1 MEEITNAEWEV
12 MRVIWTLKQATAQEV
27 ITNLNQY
34 NWQPATIKTLIGRL
48 VKKGCLAVRRQK
60 RPYVYYPLVAENE
73 AMDQAA
79 TNLFSH
85 LCNMKKGHTLLTLIN
100 ATTLSQSDIVKLQ
113 TLLKQKALSAPQEVA
128 CDCLRGRLEHE

>member
-12 MRVIWTLKQATAQEV
+12 MRVIWTLKQATSQEV

-85 LCNMKKGHTLLTLIN
+85 LCNMKKGHTLLTLIK

-113 TLLKQKALSAPQEVA
+113 TLLKQKALSAPQKVA
-128 CDCLRGRLEHE
+128 CDCLKGEIRA

>member
-12 MRVIWTLKQATAQEV
+12 MRVIWTLKQATSQEV

-48 VKKGCLAVRRQK
+48 VKKGCVAVRRQK

-85 LCNMKKGHTLLTLIN
+85 LCNMKKGYTLLTLIN

-113 TLLKQKALSAPQEVA
+113 TLLKQKALTAPQEVA
-128 CDCLRGRLEHE
+128 CDCLKGEIRA

>member
-12 MRVIWTLKQATAQEV
+12 MRVIWTLKQATSQEV

-48 VKKGCLAVRRQK
+48 VKKGCLAVWRQK

-85 LCNMKKGHTLLTLIN
+85 LCNMKKGYTLLTLIN

-113 TLLKQKALSAPQEVA
+113 TLLKQKALTAPQEVA
-128 CDCLRGRLEHE
+128 CDCLKGEIRA

>member
-12 MRVIWTLKQATAQEV
+12 MRVIWTLKQATSQEV

-85 LCNMKKGHTLLTLIN
+85 LCNMKKGYTLLTLIN

-113 TLLKQKALSAPQEVA
+113 TLLKQKALTAPQEVA
-128 CDCLRGRLEHE
+128 CDCLKGEIRA

>member
-12 MRVIWTLKQATAQEV
+12 MRVIWTLKQATSQEV

-60 RPYVYYPLVAENE
+60 RPYVYYPLVSENE

-85 LCNMKKGHTLLTLIN
+85 LCNMKKGHTLLALIN

-128 CDCLRGRLEHE
+128 CDCLKGEIRA

>member
-1 MEEITNAEWEV
+1 MEGITNAEWEV
-12 MRVIWTLKQATAQEV
+12 MRVIWTLKQATSQEI

-48 VKKGCLAVRRQK
+48 VKKGCLAVQRQK

-79 TNLFSH
+79 ANLFSH
-85 LCNMKKGHTLLTLIN
+85 ICNMKKGHTLLTLIN
-100 ATTLSQSDIVKLQ
+100 VTILSQSDIVKLQ
-113 TLLKQKALSAPQEVA
+113 TLLKQKALTAPQEVA
-128 CDCLRGRLEHE
+128 CDCLKGRVEHE

>member
-12 MRVIWTLKQATAQEV
+12 MRVIWTLKQATSQEV

-85 LCNMKKGHTLLTLIN
+85 LCNMKKGYTLLTLIN

-128 CDCLRGRLEHE
+128 CDCLKGEIRA

>member
-12 MRVIWTLKQATAQEV
+12 MRVIWTLKQATSQEV

-85 LCNMKKGHTLLTLIN
+85 LCNMKKGYTLLTLIN

-113 TLLKQKALSAPQEVA
+113 TLLNQKALTAPQEVA
-128 CDCLRGRLEHE
+128 CDCLKGGD

>member
-85 LCNMKKGHTLLTLIN
+85 LCNMKKGHTLLTLIK

-113 TLLKQKALSAPQEVA
+113 TLLKQKALSAPQKVA
-128 CDCLRGRLEHE
+128 CDCLKGEIRA

>member
-12 MRVIWTLKQATAQEV
+12 MRVIWTLKQATSQEV

-85 LCNMKKGHTLLTLIN
+85 LCNMKKGHTLLTLIK

-128 CDCLRGRLEHE
+128 CDCLKGEIRA